1 MVSVRKNG
9 TLVSIECESKMSGIV
24 VSNGVGNIDSVKVI
38 RKSSLLPDVI
48 LYKIGAEMLKK
59 IVGAIMNQQNDLAE
73 LPGLYIPFSFN
84 GNVELDEREG
94 IVVELGFLADAPD
107 YQIKVD
113 EIVLGSRSSS
123 LFVVRD
129 LSDAEFNSRNYDYL
143 FTTDPV
149 SLQGVVGG
157 QKISIPKSYA
167 AYASIFSCG
176 MSGKLGNLYSLS
188 PSSDYTIVETTGY
201 EAYVIEI

>member
-1 MVSVRKNG
+1 MVSIRKNG

-24 VSNGVGNIDSVKVI
+24 VSKGFGDINSVKVI
-38 RKSSLLPDVI
+38 RKSSLLPDVV
-48 LYKIGAEMLKK
+48 LYKIGAQMLKQ
-59 IVGAIMNQQNDLAE
+59 IVGAIMNQQNDLSD

-94 IVVELGFLADAPD
+94 IVVELGFVADAPD

-157 QKISIPKSYA
+157 QKISIPKAYA
-167 AYASIFSCG
+167 AYASVFSSG

-188 PSSDYTIVETTGY
+188 PSSDYTIVETAGY